1 MVNLTRAVASPI
13 HHAVAVDLGAS
24 SVRFAEG
31 TLEGGRIRFRV
42 LGQSSND
49 PLDTELG
56 PAWNTETLLG
66 ICREAESHALTVPG
80 ATIGIDSWGVDH
92 GFLDENGELIQ
103 PPLCYRHPLHSQA
116 FEELQGLR
124 HELYA
129 LTGIQHQPFN
139 TFYQLVS
146 RARQN
151 PALARPGAQWRILPE
166 LLHHL
171 LGAPSGHEL
180 TQASTT
186 QLMGLDGQW
195 SARVFELAGWPLP
208 DSQPE
213 LPGKVIGQTS
223 RGVPVARVG
232 SHDTASAVCGLG
244 SLGGHRAFL
253 NAGTWSLLGAI
264 TPRPLASPEAES
276 ANLTNERAVDGQ
288 VRFLDNIPG
297 FFVINRLHTDLGVS
311 VPVSEWLKEADL
323 GQTARLDLF
332 DSALFNPASMLKA
345 ASGQLGEG
353 RLSSEAWAGI
363 ALLSLVD
370 ATCHKLN
377 DIEQLLSRRFTEI
390 RVAGGGSSSEAFCR
404 LLASASKRAV
414 LAGPQEATVLGNLA
428 VQFLAQGALKSFEE
442 VAAVIDASL
451 ELRRYEP

>member
-1 MVNLTRAVASPI
+1 M
-13 HHAVAVDLGAS
+13 
-24 SVRFAEG
+24 
-31 TLEGGRIRFRV
+31 
-42 LGQSSND
+42 GQRPND
-49 PLDTELG
+49 PLETELG

-66 ICREAESHALTVPG
+66 ICREAESHALTLTS

-103 PPLCYRHPLHSQA
+103 PPFCYRHPLHSQVY
-116 FEELQGLR
+116 EELRALR
-124 HELYA
+124 PELYA

-139 TFYQLVS
+139 TFYQLVA

-151 PALARPGAQWRILPE
+151 PVLARQGVRWRILPE

-186 QLMGLDGQW
+186 QLMGLDGRW
-195 SARVFELAGWPLP
+195 SPRAFELAGWPLP

-213 LPGKVIGQTS
+213 LPGTVIGHTT

-244 SLGGHRAFL
+244 SLGEHRAFL
-253 NAGTWSLLGAI
+253 NAGTWSLLGAV
-264 TPRPLASPEAES
+264 TEKPLAIPEAEA

-297 FFVINRLHTDLGVS
+297 FFVINRLHADLGVS
-311 VPVSEWLKEADL
+311 EPVSDWLKAGDL
-323 GQTARLDLF
+323 NQASRLDLF
-332 DSALFNPASMLKA
+332 DSALFNPASMLEA
-345 ASGQLGEG
+345 TSAQLGKPQ
-353 RLSSEAWAGI
+353 LQSEAWAGI

-370 ATCHKLN
+370 TTCHKLD
-377 DIEQLLSRRFTEI
+377 DIERLLGRRFTEI
-390 RVAGGGSSSEAFCR
+390 RIAGGGSSSEAFCQ
-404 LLASASKRAV
+404 LLASASHRVV

-428 VQFLAQGALKSFEE
+428 VQFMAQGALKGFGE
-442 VAAVIDASL
+442 VASVIDASL
-451 ELRRYEP
+451 DLRRYEP

>member
-31 TLEGGRIRFRV
+31 TLEDGRIYCRV
-42 LGQSSND
+42 IGQRSND

-66 ICREAESHALTVPG
+66 ICREAESHALALPD

-103 PPLCYRHPLHSQA
+103 PPLCYRHPLHSQV
-116 FEELQGLR
+116 FEELRAYR

-139 TFYQLVS
+139 TFYQLVA
-146 RARQN
+146 RARQT
-151 PALARPGAQWRILPE
+151 PAMARRGVQWRILPE

-186 QLMGLDGQW
+186 QLMGLDGRW
-195 SARVFELAGWPLP
+195 SARAFELAGWPLP

-213 LPGKVIGQTS
+213 LPGRIVGRTAK
-223 RGVPVARVG
+223 GVSVARVG

-244 SLGGHRAFL
+244 SLGEHRAFL
-253 NAGTWSLLGAI
+253 NAGTWSLLGAVTEI
-264 TPRPLASPEAES
+264 PLASAEAES
-276 ANLTNERAVDGQ
+276 ANLTNERAVDGR

-297 FFVINRLHTDLGVS
+297 FFVINRLHADLGVS

-323 GQTARLDLF
+323 GQARRLDLF
-332 DSALFNPASMLKA
+332 DPNLFNPASMLEA
-345 ASGQLGEG
+345 VSTQLGENQTG
-353 RLSSEAWAGI
+353 SKAWAGI

-370 ATCHKLN
+370 TTCHKLD
-377 DIEQLLSRRFTEI
+377 DIERLLGRRFTEV
-390 RVAGGGSSSEAFCR
+390 RVAGGGSASEAFCQH
-404 LLASASKRAV
+404 LASASQRTV

-428 VQFLAQGALKSFEE
+428 VQFMAQGALRDFDE